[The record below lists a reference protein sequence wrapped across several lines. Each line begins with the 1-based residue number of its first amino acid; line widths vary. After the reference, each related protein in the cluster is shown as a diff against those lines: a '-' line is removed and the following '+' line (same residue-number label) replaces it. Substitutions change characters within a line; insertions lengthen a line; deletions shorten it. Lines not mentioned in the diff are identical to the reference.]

1 MHNIMDVNDIFNAVL
16 NTYLQIFYSCLPK
29 KNIIENPNKK
39 SWITTGIRIS
49 SKTEGSLLID

>member
-1 MHNIMDVNDIFNAVL
+1 MDVNDIFNAVL

-49 SKTEGSLLID
+49 SKTEGSLLIDWE